1 MIDLCFRA
9 LIEILKVFSKTPKF
23 NSLLGKLTNQEVSIT
38 KLIKSIG
45 ETAKLIIEKVHYNDG
60 LASDFHN
67 LSKSL
72 PMALIEDAVCG
83 DRSATGNGPDAAGPS
98 GEAYSLNDD
107 DIIELELDEK
117 TENQSLETE
126 YVTALT
132 PLQFGDSANY
142 QNIRLKHSQP
152 PSKKTVMRI
161 AHELASFS
169 TASTLPC
176 SLASSIFV
184 RSDNSRMNFVK
195 AVITG

>member
-72 PMALIEDAVCG
+72 PMAA
-83 DRSATGNGPDAAGPS
+83 DAAGPS
-98 GEAYSLNDD
+98 GEAYSSNDD
-107 DIIELELDEK
+107 DIIELDEK